1 MGHIDVLRKLTKQI
15 QDARIARDNEMIKKA
30 LKEYDDALE
39 RYIPVLM
46 AQARIYWDRENYPQV
61 EKIFRQSAEFCSE
74 HEVWKLNVAH
84 VFFMQETKFKDAI
97 RYYEPIVKKAQDD
110 ILQVTA
116 IVLANLC
123 VAYIM
128 TSQNEDAEELMR
140 KIERA
145 EEAKASSEP
154 DKQYFHLCIVNLVIG
169 TLYCAKGNFEFGISR
184 IIKSLEPYD
193 KKIGTDT
200 WYYAKRC
207 FLALAESLAKHMIML
222 KDATFHELLNFF
234 DAADQHGKH
243 IVTQVEDGVKEEDE
257 EDKAKRNV
265 SYEARLIKK
274 TFLKLRE

>member
-1 MGHIDVLRKLTKQI
+1 MG
-15 QDARIARDNEMIKKA
+15 
-30 LKEYDDALE
+30 
-39 RYIPVLM
+39 
-46 AQARIYWDRENYPQV
+46 
-61 EKIFRQSAEFCSE
+61 
-74 HEVWKLNVAH
+74 
-84 VFFMQETKFKDAI
+84 
-97 RYYEPIVKKAQDD
+97 EPIVKKAQDD

-207 FLALAESLAKHMIML
+207 FLALAETLAKHMLML
-222 KDATFHELLNFF
+222 QDSTLHDIIDFLE
-234 DAADQHGKH
+234 AAEHHGKD
-243 IVTQVEDGVKEEDE
+243 ILTVISNGVE
-257 EDKAKRNV
+257 
-265 SYEARLIKK
+265 
-274 TFLKLRE
+274 